1 MTNDTHVTDPPTVAH
16 HALTPLGREAPAW
29 ITFVFFASGFA
40 ALIYQVVWQRS
51 LFTIFG
57 INTEAVTV
65 VVTVFLLG
73 LGLGSIVG
81 GILSRLVRYPL
92 LVFALSEFGIASFG
106 LISLDLFR
114 SVGTSTIGH
123 SALAT
128 GVITFL
134 LLLAPTLLMG
144 MTLPLLVSYLVQRS
158 GNVGRSTSM
167 LYFVNTAGSGIA
179 ALASV
184 TLLLP
189 RLGEHGS
196 VRVAAATNLVVG
208 AVVLAIHLRSDNDS

>member
-1 MTNDTHVTDPPTVAH
+1 LTSDTRATASLGCAPATAGAP
-16 HALTPLGREAPAW
+16 GREAPGW
-29 ITFVFFASGFA
+29 VTFVFFASGFA
-40 ALIYQVVWQRS
+40 ALVYQVVWQRS

-73 LGLGSIVG
+73 LGLGSITG
-81 GILSRLVRYPL
+81 GILSRLARSPL
-92 LVFALSEFGIASFG
+92 LLFALSEFGIASFG

-114 SVGTSTIGH
+114 SVGTSTIGQ

-128 GVITFL
+128 GVTTFL

-144 MTLPLLVSYLVQRS
+144 MTLPLLVSYLVPRS

-196 VRVAAATNLVVG
+196 VRVAAATNLLVG
-208 AVVLAIHLRSDNDS
+208 AIVLTLHLRRANDS

>member
-1 MTNDTHVTDPPTVAH
+1 MRDAEVIEQ
-16 HALTPLGREAPAW
+16 HASVPDARGAATREAPAW

-73 LGLGSIVG
+73 LGIGSIAG
-81 GILSRLVRYPL
+81 GVLSRIVRHPL
-92 LVFALSEFGIASFG
+92 LVFALSEFGIAAFG

-114 SVGTSTIGH
+114 SVGTSTTGQ
-123 SALAT
+123 SAVAT
-128 GVITFL
+128 GVTTFL
-134 LLLAPTLLMG
+134 LLLAPTFLMG
-144 MTLPLLVSYLVQRS
+144 MTLPLLVSYLVSRS
-158 GNVGRSTSM
+158 GNVGRSTSL

-189 RLGEHGS
+189 RFGEHGS
-196 VRVAAATNLVVG
+196 VRVAAATNLLVG
-208 AVVLAIHLRSDNDS
+208 AIVLAMHLRRGTDS

>member
-1 MTNDTHVTDPPTVAH
+1 MRDAGLVDQLAASRDARGATT
-16 HALTPLGREAPAW
+16 REAPGW

-73 LGLGSIVG
+73 LGIGSIAG
-81 GILSRLVRYPL
+81 GILSRIVRHPL
-92 LVFALSEFGIASFG
+92 LLFALSEFGIASFG

-114 SVGTSTIGH
+114 SVGTSTVEQ
-123 SALAT
+123 SAVAT
-128 GVITFL
+128 GVTTFL
-134 LLLAPTLLMG
+134 LLLAPTFLMG
-144 MTLPLLVSYLVQRS
+144 MTLPLLVSYLVSRS
-158 GNVGRSTSM
+158 GNVGQSTSL

-208 AVVLAIHLRSDNDS
+208 AIVLVLHLRRTHDS

>member
-1 MTNDTHVTDPPTVAH
+1 MHDAEVIEHSEAAPDGH
-16 HALTPLGREAPAW
+16 LTTREAPGW

-73 LGLGSIVG
+73 LGIGSIAG
-81 GILSRLVRYPL
+81 GILSRIVRHPL
-92 LVFALSEFGIASFG
+92 LVFALSEFGIAAFG

-114 SVGTSTIGH
+114 RVGTSTITQ

-128 GVITFL
+128 GFTTFL

-144 MTLPLLVSYLVQRS
+144 MTLPLLVSFLVSRS
-158 GNVGRSTSM
+158 GNVGQSTSL
-167 LYFVNTAGSGIA
+167 LYFVNTAGSGMA

-189 RLGEHGS
+189 HLGEHGS
-196 VRVAAATNLVVG
+196 VRVAAATNLLVG
-208 AVVLAIHLRSDNDS
+208 AIVFALHLWRQDDS

>member
-1 MTNDTHVTDPPTVAH
+1 M
-16 HALTPLGREAPAW
+16 
-29 ITFVFFASGFA
+29 FFASGFA

-73 LGLGSIVG
+73 LGLGSIAG
-81 GILSRLVRYPL
+81 GILSRIVRHPL
-92 LVFALSEFGIASFG
+92 LLFALSEFGIAAFG

-114 SVGTSTIGH
+114 SVGTSTIGQ
-123 SALAT
+123 SAVAT
-128 GVITFL
+128 GVTTFL

-144 MTLPLLVSYLVQRS
+144 MTLPLLVSFLVARS
-158 GNVGRSTSM
+158 GNVGQSTSL

-189 RLGEHGS
+189 HLGEHGS
-196 VRVAAATNLVVG
+196 VRVAAATNLLVG
-208 AVVLAIHLRSDNDS
+208 TIVLALHFWRTSDS

>member
-1 MTNDTHVTDPPTVAH
+1 MRDAEVIEQSAAAPDAEVA
-16 HALTPLGREAPAW
+16 TREAPGW

-73 LGLGSIVG
+73 LGIGSIAG
-81 GILSRLVRYPL
+81 GILSRIVRHPL
-92 LVFALSEFGIASFG
+92 LVFALSEFGIAAFG

-114 SVGTSTIGH
+114 SVGTSTITQ

-128 GVITFL
+128 GLTTFL

-144 MTLPLLVSYLVQRS
+144 MTLPLLVSYLVSRS
-158 GNVGRSTSM
+158 GNVGQSTSL
-167 LYFVNTAGSGIA
+167 LYFVNTAGSGMA

-189 RLGEHGS
+189 HLGEHGS
-196 VRVAAATNLVVG
+196 VRVAAATNLLVG
-208 AVVLAIHLRSDNDS
+208 AIVLALHLRRQDDS